1 MANEALVQG
10 GADFKMTPE
19 FLTAVAE
26 GIAGAFSKQ
35 PGLGTSDKDVAPV
48 MPTPT
53 QAAQVVGTAL
63 APLAEPLL
71 GRVQNRLL
79 SRKLWVT
86 VGTLAGL
93 LVQNPLGLNLSP
105 ATQVAAAGL
114 AGLYVAAQAL
124 VDSAKQERGDG

>member
-1 MANEALVQG
+1 MASEALVQG

-19 FLTAVAE
+19 FLAAVAE
-26 GIAGAFSKQ
+26 GVAGAFSKQ
-35 PGLGTSDKDVAPV
+35 PGLASADKDVAP
-48 MPTPT
+48 MPAAPI
-53 QAAQVVGTAL
+53 QAAQAAGTAL
-63 APLAEPLL
+63 APLVTPLL

-124 VDSAKQERGDG
+124 VDSAKKERGDG

>member
-1 MANEALVQG
+1 MADGVQAG
-10 GADFKMTPE
+10 SAFQMTPE
-19 FLTAVAE
+19 FLAAVAE
-26 GIAGAFSKQ
+26 GVAGAFSKQ
-35 PGLGTSDKDVAPV
+35 PRLETADTGIAPV
-48 MPTPT
+48 PTTPT
-53 QAAQVVGTAL
+53 QAAQVVGATF
-63 APLAEPLL
+63 APLAAPLL